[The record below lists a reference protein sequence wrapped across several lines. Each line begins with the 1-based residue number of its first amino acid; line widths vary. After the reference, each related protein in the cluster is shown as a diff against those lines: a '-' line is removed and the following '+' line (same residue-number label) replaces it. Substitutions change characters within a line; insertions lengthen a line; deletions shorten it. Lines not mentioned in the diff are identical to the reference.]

1 MSAELPAIDELWDY
15 DDPEVSEQ
23 RFRAALAA
31 ARAAN
36 VQSYAGEVQTQ
47 LARTFS
53 LRGQFEEAHRILDEV
68 AQNMAGG
75 DRTEVR
81 YLLERGRTLNSA
93 GEAERALP
101 LFQRAFELAER
112 LDEAFYAVDA
122 LHMLAIAA
130 PVEESLERNLYAID
144 YANRSPDERAR
155 RWLGSLYNNAGWSYF
170 DGGDFE
176 AALGMFEHALE
187 ARRRQHEPEQE
198 RIARWCVGRTLRALG
213 RLPEAL
219 ALQREL
225 EQDPDHDGF
234 VEEEIGECLLA
245 AGEPEAAAPYFA
257 RAFERLSAIDWVA
270 ADRERLERLR
280 ALGAGAVEER
290 EGRGPGSDPEP
301 RPD

>member
-1 MSAELPAIDELWDY
+1 MSAALPAIDDLWDY
-15 DDPEVSEQ
+15 GDPEASEQ

-31 ARAAN
+31 GRAAN
-36 VQSYAGEVQTQ
+36 APSYAGEVQTQ

-93 GEAERALP
+93 GQPEQALP

-130 PVEESLERNLYAID
+130 PVGESLERNLRAID
-144 YANRSPDERAR
+144 YANQSPDERAR

-170 DGGDFE
+170 DQGDFE
-176 AALGMFEHALE
+176 AALQMFENALE
-187 ARRRQHEPEQE
+187 ARRQQHEPAQE

-234 VEEEIGECLLA
+234 VEEEIAECLLA
-245 AGEPEAAAPYFA
+245 GGEPETATPYFA
-257 RAFERLSAIDWVA
+257 RAYERLSAIGWVA
-270 ADRERLERLR
+270 ADKARMERLR
-280 ALGAGAVEER
+280 ELGKGAGKK
-290 EGRGPGSDPEP
+290 
-301 RPD
+301 